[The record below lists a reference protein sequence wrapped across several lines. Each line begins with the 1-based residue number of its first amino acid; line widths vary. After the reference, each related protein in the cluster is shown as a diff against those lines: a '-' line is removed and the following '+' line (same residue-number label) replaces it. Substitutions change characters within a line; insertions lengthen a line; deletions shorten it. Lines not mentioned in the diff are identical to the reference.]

1 MKKIFIALLAG
12 LYLLPIAVEA
22 KYRLPDGI
30 PNQEERNVSRRL
42 RNYGKEE
49 EGTLTLDEYKQF
61 RQVRTVEDRREE
73 RRAKKR
79 GTYVSPEDAFK
90 AMDKDGDGKITAEDM
105 LEYERGEQEY

>member
-12 LYLLPIAVEA
+12 LYLLPVMAEA
-22 KYRLPDGI
+22 KYRQPEGI
-30 PNQEERNVSRRL
+30 PSQEERNVNRRL

-49 EGTLTLDEYKQF
+49 EGSLTLDEYKQF

-105 LEYERGEQEY
+105 IEYDQEQ